1 MVYEQGAGVMKE
13 LILKM
18 SKISRMERSG
28 GPSVR
33 VQAACIAVDFLLG
46 VLCNWK
52 VAILGYLILMF
63 CLTFSALQVATLHQR
78 RASPVCFEIS
88 RLPALQK
95 QVLCFAV
102 ILWNT
107 RWTVL
112 ALAVHIAVFRGLS
125 LLLVPVWL
133 IHLCFAILLGF
144 ALGKVIP
151 NFHLNLV
158 VVLAY
163 YLFMVLNY
171 TNSSDVCKLEF
182 FHYCTPYIQFVDMG
196 RFHISSLYLIMICL
210 ALILL
215 LVWNAQRGK
224 QAKIALL
231 MAALVAVGPMC
242 YEVYGNRQRTI
253 YNEMA
258 VDGQQVWYSSKIPVE
273 DVQYLFQIAMS
284 LKKAC
289 EHYGFPI
296 VQGDFRFYKSYCT
309 FGNFYPSPL
318 GWNSEKET
326 FYFNVFSSLMV
337 SEKPECV
344 LSVCERYISRMLNSS
359 GHLES
364 NNEAAYKMRVA
375 VENRIIQYAV
385 QQGWL
390 PINDYTYTPANEFSL
405 FSCYLL
411 ENEPERYHE
420 IFEAVNKD
428 ELEDDEVWAI
438 IEKSYPEIYQ
448 DFKLWSAKENKE

>member
-1 MVYEQGAGVMKE
+1 MVYEQGAEIMKE
-13 LILKM
+13 LILKLA
-18 SKISRMERSG
+18 KISRAERSG
-28 GPSVR
+28 GPGFR
-33 VQAACIAVDFLLG
+33 LQITCIVVDFLLG
-46 VLCNWK
+46 VLFGWK
-52 VAILGYLILMF
+52 MSILGYLILMF
-63 CLTFSALQVATLHQR
+63 CLTFSALQVAMLHQR
-78 RASPVCFEIS
+78 RASPACFEIS

-95 QVLCFAV
+95 QILCFAV
-102 ILWNT
+102 IVWNT

-151 NFHLNLV
+151 NFHLNLA

-163 YLFMVLNY
+163 YLFMVMNY
-171 TNSSDVCKLEF
+171 VSSSDVWKLEF
-182 FHYCTPYIQFVDMG
+182 FHYCTPYIQFIDMG

-210 ALILL
+210 ALIFL

-253 YNEMA
+253 YHEMT
-258 VDGQQVWYSSKIPVE
+258 VDGRQVWYSSKIPAE
-273 DVQYLFQIAMS
+273 DVQYLSQIAMS
-284 LKKAC
+284 LERAS

-296 VQGDFRFYKSYCT
+296 VQWDFRFYKGYCT

-318 GWNSEKET
+318 GWNREKET

-344 LSVCERYISRMLNSS
+344 LSVCGRYISSMLNSS
-359 GHLES
+359 GLK
-364 NNEAAYKMRVA
+364 NKNGATYKMRVA

-438 IEKSYPEIYQ
+438 IEKSYPEIYE
-448 DFKLWSAKENKE
+448 DFNIWSSKGE